1 MDHRVYECTH
11 ELRSSVGHGPGLRV
25 EKCTLL
31 RVTLLHARAPT
42 HLPFP
47 KLQGRRYP
55 PLRRG
60 SVSNGR
66 PSAAMDPRVKE
77 RTGPDERDEWN
88 GGAKPKK
95 KKKSNKVAPA
105 PTAVGAGD
113 ADAAALVSAQDER
126 LNKMR
131 AWLDASPP
139 AKCAKLKRLKPK
151 TPKKDLAAEDGSA
164 VGPELEA
171 TASAET
177 KTAGSGS
184 AALDGEGAPGRQRRS
199 AASGAGEHVATGT
212 GGGGDADTA
221 QHGAE
226 VVQPWWVPP
235 CGTDHVAG
243 ADVEHGISILE
254 DLEEGRKAAWE
265 DYILKSILYSE
276 FM

>member
-1 MDHRVYECTH
+1 
-11 ELRSSVGHGPGLRV
+11 
-25 EKCTLL
+25 
-31 RVTLLHARAPT
+31 
-42 HLPFP
+42 
-47 KLQGRRYP
+47 
-55 PLRRG
+55 
-60 SVSNGR
+60 
-66 PSAAMDPRVKE
+66 MDPRVKE
-77 RTGPDERDEWN
+77 LPGPDAGAEWT

-151 TPKKDLAAEDGSA
+151 TPKKDLAAEDGIA
-164 VGPELEA
+164 LGPELEA
-171 TASAET
+171 TASAATE
-177 KTAGSGS
+177 TAGGGS
-184 AALDGEGAPGRQRRS
+184 VALDGEGAPGRQLCR
-199 AASGAGEHVATGT
+199 AASGAGKHVATGT

-221 QHGAE
+221 QQVAE
-226 VVQPWWVPP
+226 AVQPWWVPP

-243 ADVEHGISILE
+243 ADAEHGISILE

-265 DYILKSILYSE
+265 DYMLKSILYSNC
-276 FM
+276 M